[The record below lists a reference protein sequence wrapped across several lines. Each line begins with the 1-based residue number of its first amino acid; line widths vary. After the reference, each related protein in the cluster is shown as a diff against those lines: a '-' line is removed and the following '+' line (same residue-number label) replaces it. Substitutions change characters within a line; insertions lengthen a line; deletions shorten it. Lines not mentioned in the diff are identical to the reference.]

1 MEILLEPSVLP
12 VGDFGSP
19 RAKFLQRWSLWYA
32 AINDSCARLSWSR
45 NLGDDVDGRGRS
57 FPLIS
62 LNVDHRLQ
70 VPKMAT
76 ALELGVIAVAHL
88 LLAGGLSQSEVWY
101 VRTMQSVFAWLCI
114 RWISLTRDEG
124 T

>member
-1 MEILLEPSVLP
+1 MCSFV
-12 VGDFGSP
+12 
-19 RAKFLQRWSLWYA
+19 
-32 AINDSCARLSWSR
+32 SWSR

-101 VRTMQSVFAWLCI
+101 VRTMQSVFAWLSI
-114 RWISLTRDEG
+114 RWISLKLETMVDLFRCLWQQKYIVVFIH
-124 T
+124 